1 MAVDLPKIVNVR
13 GGWAAVGHGWVVVGS
28 SPEDAQ
34 TRYWD
39 AERKHE
45 EIAARPDPAIAVEDS
60 TEPQQPSWRS
70 RAAVPG

>member
-1 MAVDLPKIVNVR
+1 MAVNVPEIVSVR
-13 GGWAAVGHGWVVVGS
+13 GGWAAVGRGWAVVGS

-45 EIAARPDPAIAVEDS
+45 EIAARPDPATAS
-60 TEPQQPSWRS
+60 APATEPPQPSGRS
-70 RAAVPG
+70 ATAPRP